1 MDAAH
6 YIRSLGLRVEH
17 ADDAVVGRLSIAGK
31 FTIGGHPGVIIK
43 PRRGGISSRYM
54 EMLAAE
60 GVQFVVVDG
69 PVPPST
75 YGALD
80 PGGELQPIR
89 ALPIEEEVTRFPDAE
104 VLGVLARVLA
114 QPMGRGEPALKLA
127 SLLVAAKIDD
137 ERASTRVFG
146 PELVRHG
153 GATALSDLLVHSNE
167 VERLLENESLVEA
180 IRTAAALLAGYRLT
194 PASRMETGLLLE
206 CLGRISE
213 QNTSAGAPSNLSCTF
228 SDEWTASSRTLLV
241 SHSIGVQLLP
251 LMEAEQSALV
261 LPKPLLEAREILAR
275 LFPRAEIVDDDFLSW
290 HPEDA
295 PDRLVIIPP
304 LGVRIKDPRVVGA
317 SAVAS
322 REGKR
327 VGALGA
333 QALYIEHALR
343 VAAPEAVLLAVVPDG
358 MLASVSYADFRDWL
372 LKQAQLVAVVS
383 LPPGSC
389 FPGALVRCSILYL
402 RKGAQESDDYSILM
416 AELEERDLTDEKAGR
431 DLQEALDSAMKPESR
446 RCA

>member
-1 MDAAH
+1 MDATD
-6 YIRSLGLRVEH
+6 YLISLGITVEH
-17 ADDAVVGRLSIAGK
+17 ADDAVVGRLSIAGR
-31 FTIGGHPGVIIK
+31 FTIGGRPGVIIK

-54 EMLAAE
+54 EMLSAA
-60 GVQFVVVDG
+60 GVRFVVVDG
-69 PVPPST
+69 PVPPSI
-75 YGALD
+75 YGAVAD
-80 PGGELQPIR
+80 GGELQSIR
-89 ALPIEEEVTRFPDAE
+89 ALPIEEVTRFPGEE
-104 VLGVLARVLA
+104 VLGVVARVLA
-114 QPMGRGEPALKLA
+114 QPLGRAEPVLKLA
-127 SLLVAAKIDD
+127 SLLFAAKIDD

-146 PELVRHG
+146 PELVRQG
-153 GATALSDLLVHSNE
+153 GSTALSDLLVHSNE
-167 VERLLENESLVEA
+167 VEGLLENESLVEA
-180 IRTAAALLAGYRLT
+180 LRTAAALLAGYRLT
-194 PASRMETGLLLE
+194 PASRRETGLLLE

-213 QNTSAGAPSNLSCTF
+213 QNASAGTPSNLSCTF
-228 SDEWTASSRTLLV
+228 SDEWTASSRTLVV

-251 LMEAEQSALV
+251 LMEAEHSALV
-261 LPKPLLEAREILAR
+261 LSKPLLEAREILAR

-304 LGVRIKDPRVVGA
+304 LGVRITDPRVVGA

-333 QALYIEHALR
+333 EALYIEHALR

-372 LKQAQLVAVVS
+372 LKQAHLVAVVS

-402 RKGAQESDDYSILM
+402 RKGGQESDDYAVLM
-416 AELEERDLTDEKAGR
+416 AELEERDLTDEQARR
-431 DLQEALDSAMKPESR
+431 DLQEALDSAMKREAR